1 MNSYDKRVQGLT
13 SQVGV
18 AGRGLHFEDSVL
30 DRQDR
35 HVERS
40 AAQIE
45 DEHVAF
51 PSDLSNTRN

>member
-1 MNSYDKRVQGLT
+1 MIKRQGLT

-18 AGRGLHFEDSVL
+18 AGCGLHLEDSVL

-45 DEHVAF
+45 DEHVTF
-51 PSDLSNTRN
+51 PSDLSNTSN